1 MVSKTMKKQPP
12 MKRIFD
18 GYEYELWTGEYGP
31 DPEGHTKTH
40 AKDYAS
46 DLRQYGHRARIVP
59 YGGKYFIYFF

>member
-1 MVSKTMKKQPP
+1 